1 MKRRVVIWVVAVVLL
16 VAAIYFWGPGSVPAG
31 QPALISLSHQ
41 DQSQFQAAFD
51 ANTDVPRLV
60 LLVSPT

>member
-1 MKRRVVIWVVAVVLL
+1 MKRRVVIWVVVVVLL

-31 QPALISLSHQ
+31 QPALISLSSQ
-41 DQSQFQAAFD
+41 NQSQFQAAFNV
-51 ANTDVPRLV
+51 NTDVPRLV